1 LALVTPK
8 LRCAHQIARTQAR
21 AIWRP
26 AAAVLAAAGLFTL
39 Y

>member
-1 LALVTPK
+1 LALVTPSCGAA
-8 LRCAHQIARTQAR
+8 RQIARTQAR